1 MKKLAPFLTL
11 IFAAQ
16 AHAATATSAGL
27 LDDILDRFEKVAS
40 TWGAAMVS
48 YATWLF
54 WGLVLISM
62 VWTYGMMVLRKADI
76 GEFFAETMRF
86 FTTTGFFWWILKN
99 GPAISTAIIDTLRQ
113 ISAKAT
119 GLGNTLSPSSIVDI
133 GFDIAGKVVDSSSV
147 WSPVNS
153 GVGII
158 IAAVI
163 LVVLALVGV
172 NMLLLLIS
180 GWLLA
185 YGAVFLLGFGGGR
198 WTSDIAIAYYKTV
211 LGIAVQL
218 FAMILIVGV
227 GKSFIDQYY
236 AATTSG
242 TITMKSLLVMLVAS
256 VVLLMLVA
264 KVPPMFAGI
273 VGGPSSAGIG
283 GFGAGAAIGAA
294 AAAAGVAAGV
304 ASAGASMAL
313 GGAANLA
320 GAGSALKAAFQSAQ
334 ANMGGGGTG
343 SGSGEGGGGGD
354 TGNIGGSESGGG
366 GDGGGSGGGGG
377 NNGGGSSFGQAMGT
391 AGRFAADM
399 AGSLASGA
407 KDGLSAK
414 ASSMAAAANERVSNT
429 VGGKLAS
436 EINGTAGQAR
446 ADQQI
451 MAQAAE
457 INQQQSLQEARD
469 VVAQHSNPAPDEAP
483 QFDGDSLGSGSG
495 SNDEISEFVNRTA

>member
-1 MKKLAPFLTL
+1 M
-11 IFAAQ
+11 FAAQ
-16 AHAATATSAGL
+16 AQAATATSAGL

-40 TWGAAMVS
+40 TWGASMVS

-86 FTTTGFFWWILKN
+86 LATTGFFWWILKN

-133 GFDIAGKVVDSSSV
+133 GFDIAGKVVDNSSV

-172 NMLLLLIS
+172 NMLLLLVS

-236 AATTSG
+236 AATTTG
-242 TITMKSLLVMLVAS
+242 AITMKSLLVMLVAS

-283 GFGAGAAIGAA
+283 GFGAGAAVGAA
-294 AAAAGVAAGV
+294 AAAAGVAAGL

-320 GAGSALKAAFQSAQ
+320 GAGNALQAAFQSAQ
-334 ANMGGGGTG
+334 ANMGGGGGDTG
-343 SGSGEGGGGGD
+343 SAGSDGGDTGSVGGSEGGGGG
-354 TGNIGGSESGGG
+354 GGG
-366 GDGGGSGGGGG
+366 GSS
-377 NNGGGSSFGQAMGT
+377 GGGSSFGQAMGT

-399 AGSLASGA
+399 GGSLLGGA
-407 KDGLSAK
+407 KSGLSAK
-414 ASSMAAAANERVSNT
+414 ASSIAAAANERIGNT
-429 VGGKLAS
+429 VGGKLAA
-436 EINGTAGQAR
+436 EINGSAGQAR
-446 ADQQI
+446 AD
-451 MAQAAE
+451 AQTMERAGE
-457 INQQQSLQEARD
+457 IKQGQDLQEARNL
-469 VVAQHSNPAPDEAP
+469 VAQHDSPAPATEP
-483 QFDGDSLGSGSG
+483 EFDGDSLASGRP
-495 SNDEISEFVNRTA
+495 DVDAFVNGKA